1 MNKSFLVVATI
12 AATAMLGA
20 CTSATPTGPD
30 ARAVA
35 PSFELS
41 NSTTVPASALES
53 DTLSVDES
61 DAIELCPTQSADATD
76 VVTISGTYAV
86 AYRTCTIIP

>member
-1 MNKSFLVVATI
+1 MNTRFLIVATV

-20 CTSATPTGPD
+20 CTSAAPTGPD

-41 NSTTVPASALES
+41 NSTTEPDETPESAAP
-53 DTLSVDES
+53 VDEPG
-61 DAIELCPTQSADATD
+61 AIEVCPPPPADSTG
-76 VVTISGTYAV
+76 VIGISGTYAV
-86 AYRTCTIIP
+86 AYGTCPTIP